1 MVICHT
7 SPDISGLSV
16 LPGLRPSA
24 HVFGQGLLCYGKG
37 NGVANE
43 SHCAAV
49 DTFTTRHSTA
59 NGISLPGKVTPVGF
73 EPTPL
78 RNGALSHRLRPLG
91 QSVLGSTF
99 WHQDICS
106 ATTLGVSFALPG
118 VSWSAAEVRF
128 FPPARPAPGSQPL
141 VGRVSS
147 WREATLSL
155 SPVSPHNCLVK
166 GLSRFGS

>member
-1 MVICHT
+1 MICHT
-7 SPDISGLSV
+7 SPDISELSI

-49 DTFTTRHSTA
+49 DTFTTRHSAA

-99 WHQDICS
+99 WPQDICYT
-106 ATTLGVSFALPG
+106 ALLGD
-118 VSWSAAEVRF
+118 
-128 FPPARPAPGSQPL
+128 
-141 VGRVSS
+141 
-147 WREATLSL
+147 LSHKFRYL
-155 SPVSPHNCLVK
+155 
-166 GLSRFGS
+166 

>member
-1 MVICHT
+1 MTPVGFEPTPLRNGALSHRLR
-7 SPDISGLSV
+7 PLGQSV
-16 LPGLRPSA
+16 LGSTFWLLDSCYTTVLGDLSHKSRYLWAQHSTWSSSLRSF
-24 HVFGQGLLCYGKG
+24 FGQGLLCYGKG

-91 QSVLGSTF
+91 QSVLGSIF
-99 WHQDICS
+99 WHPSRHS
-106 ATTLGVSFALPG
+106 ASLEVNLPG
-118 VSWSAAEVRF
+118 
-128 FPPARPAPGSQPL
+128 
-141 VGRVSS
+141 
-147 WREATLSL
+147 
-155 SPVSPHNCLVK
+155 
-166 GLSRFGS
+166 